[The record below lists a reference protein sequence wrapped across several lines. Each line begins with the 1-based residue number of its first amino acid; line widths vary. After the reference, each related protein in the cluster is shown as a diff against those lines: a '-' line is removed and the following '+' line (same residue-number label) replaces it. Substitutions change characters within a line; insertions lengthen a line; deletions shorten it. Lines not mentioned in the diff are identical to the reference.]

1 LGHHWVRFRLVGT
14 TTNRDAIGAQ
24 VELHAAGNV
33 QRRLVMPSRSYLS
46 QVELPVT
53 FGLGECERVEKVVVT
68 WPDGTRQEL
77 TELAVDQL
85 HIISQPGGAE

>member
-1 LGHHWVRFRLVGT
+1 MIR
-14 TTNRDAIGAQ
+14 
-24 VELHAAGNV
+24 
-33 QRRLVMPSRSYLS
+33 
-46 QVELPVT
+46 
-53 FGLGECERVEKVVVT
+53 